1 MEIRVVGSGTV
12 ETANIGGPPRNT
24 GNRHVKPCLYLA
36 LEALKGAYNIARPD
50 KRTVFCTARPG
61 GTDQADRHRI
71 ALCCHAVVER
81 LQIVF
86 RVNISDFLY
95 TSELIAVVLEIVNA
109 VFRLCHI
116 QPEEFCTLIVI
127 IFLDFFP
134 DIRSCIRVGCIEEDF
149 ISTTEHRQ
157 RYTVLRANQIAF
169 LFHLLEVFGINVNGR
184 PYRHNNLNSHLL

>member
-81 LQIVF
+81 FQIVF

-116 QPEEFCTLIVI
+116 QPEELGTLIII
-127 IFLDFFP
+127 IFLDLLP
-134 DIRSCIRVGCIEEDF
+134 DICSCIRVSRIEENF
-149 ISTTEHRQ
+149 ISAAEHRQ
-157 RYTVLRANQIAF
+157 RYTVLRANQIA
-169 LFHLLEVFGINVNGR
+169 LLLHLLEVFGINVDGR